1 MFLCGDYMREGI
13 RNMKGQEVGPGLAR
27 KVEMAQI
34 VVETSSEDETREVGK
49 IIGAVLEPGDVVAL
63 TGDLGSGKT
72 RLAQGIGA
80 GLGVEGHITSPTF
93 TVVAEHSGRVDM
105 YHMDVYRLSGPEDLE
120 DIGFYDYLDMGGVVV
135 IEWADL
141 VAEALGPETL
151 WVKVERVMGSAPP
164 AERTPGRSRDALADS
179 GLRRITVTGS
189 RERFERVFRALSDHA
204 RGAAG
209 GEVL

>member
-1 MFLCGDYMREGI
+1 MAH
-13 RNMKGQEVGPGLAR
+13 N
-27 KVEMAQI
+27 VEMAQI
-34 VVETSSEDETREVGK
+34 IVQTSSEDETIEVGRT
-49 IIGAVLEPGDVVAL
+49 IGAVLEPGDVVAL

-105 YHMDVYRLSGPEDLE
+105 YHMDVYRLSGPGDLE

-151 WVKVERVMGSAPP
+151 WVKVERPMEPVHFPEATSGPGKGVP
-164 AERTPGRSRDALADS
+164 AGRGRRT
-179 GLRRITVTGS
+179 ITVTGS
-189 RERFERVFRALSDHA
+189 VKRFERVFRALSGHA

-209 GEVL
+209 REVL